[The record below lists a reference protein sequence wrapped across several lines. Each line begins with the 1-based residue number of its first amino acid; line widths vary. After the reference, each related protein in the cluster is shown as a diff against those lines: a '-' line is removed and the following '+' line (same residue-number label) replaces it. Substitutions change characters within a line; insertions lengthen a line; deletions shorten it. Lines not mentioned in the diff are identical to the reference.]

1 MIALGGIFIVK
12 EKKVKDKS
20 AILVVS
26 FGTSFD
32 DTREKNITKL
42 ENLIK
47 ETYPD
52 FHVECAFTSGIIMK
66 VLKDRGISVLS
77 VQEAMDKLKKEG
89 FSKVFVQPTHLIPGD
104 EYDKLCKAVKLY
116 NSDFESIEIGIP
128 LLYTPEDCKRVLKSV
143 FSAFPLSD
151 DTGLVLMGHGSAHFA
166 NCIYPAMNYMCTSEN
181 LKNVFIATV
190 EGFPELD
197 DIIPQIEAA
206 KLKKLYVTPLMLVAG
221 DHATNDMAGDDDSW
235 KNILESKGF
244 EVECTVKGLGEYDE
258 VCDLYLEH
266 LSKLLK
272 RQ

>member
-1 MIALGGIFIVK
+1 MRI
-12 EKKVKDKS
+12 KS
-20 AILVVS
+20 AEFV
-26 FGTSFD
+26 
-32 DTREKNITKL
+32 
-42 ENLIK
+42 
-47 ETYPD
+47 
-52 FHVECAFTSGIIMK
+52 
-66 VLKDRGISVLS
+66 ISVADSAKLPHFGAPEIAFAGKSNSGKSSFINFLTGNGKLARTSSEPGRTRLINYFS
-77 VQEAMDKLKKEG
+77 VNGGELMFVDLPGYGFARAPKSEQAKWGRLAEG
-89 FSKVFVQPTHLIPGD
+89 YLEG
-104 EYDKLCKAVKLY
+104 
-116 NSDFESIEIGIP
+116 
-128 LLYTPEDCKRVLKSV
+128 
-143 FSAFPLSD
+143 
-151 DTGLVLMGHGSAHFA
+151 
-166 NCIYPAMNYMCTSEN
+166 SEN